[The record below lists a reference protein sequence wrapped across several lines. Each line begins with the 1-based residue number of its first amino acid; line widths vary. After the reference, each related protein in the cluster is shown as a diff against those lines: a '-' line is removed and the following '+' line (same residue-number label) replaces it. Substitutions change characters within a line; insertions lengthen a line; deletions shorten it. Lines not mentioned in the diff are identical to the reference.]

1 MKFQSKII
9 DSIKFKLKSTYG
21 STQDKCGRAAYVK
34 KDAVVNDVFEAYDE
48 KTTDQQRSVKNTFKR
63 FVYGERKE
71 KLFGEYNDPEPCL
84 PLTDSSYEEMKLHT
98 NLIVMDR
105 ILLEV

>member
-1 MKFQSKII
+1 MMYLKLMMKK
-9 DSIKFKLKSTYG
+9 
-21 STQDKCGRAAYVK
+21 
-34 KDAVVNDVFEAYDE
+34 
-48 KTTDQQRSVKNTFKR
+48 KTTDQQRSVKNMFKR
-63 FVYGERKE
+63 FVYGETKE
-71 KLFGEYNDPEPCL
+71 KLFGEYNDPEPYACL

>member
-9 DSIKFKLKSTYG
+9 DFKLESTYG

-48 KTTDQQRSVKNTFKR
+48 KKKQQINN
-63 FVYGERKE
+63 EA
-71 KLFGEYNDPEPCL
+71 
-84 PLTDSSYEEMKLHT
+84 
-98 NLIVMDR
+98 
-105 ILLEV
+105 